1 MLKFKL
7 ILVSCLKFDIIR
19 NYIKIIGAISFIY
32 KILMVSIILKGRIMC
47 MRKVVLNVG
56 EKLFNVFFIVSL
68 IVGPYSAIMSGRSIG
83 GRAGLV
89 TSISQSLMSIGATL
103 TVALVV
109 YSLLEIRHKLSKDN
123 G

>member
-1 MLKFKL
+1 
-7 ILVSCLKFDIIR
+7 
-19 NYIKIIGAISFIY
+19 
-32 KILMVSIILKGRIMC
+32 MVSIILKGRIMC

-123 G
+123 GWVTNTNSVCIALIIKKHLVFQGAFLLL